1 MNVFRKKSVEQT
13 IAETGESG
21 RSLKRDLTW
30 WDLAIMGVAVAVGAG
45 IFSIGA
51 QAAAFHAGPAV
62 IISFLIAGIV
72 CGAAVMCYAEFASM
86 IPVAGSAYTFT
97 YTTVGEIIAWVIG
110 WDLILEMLMAGSVVS
125 KYWGVYLNDF
135 FRLIGWN
142 INTNIAIGSFNF
154 DVAPL
159 IIVAFFT
166 ALLVLGTKIG
176 ARVDGALTVLKIAIV
191 LFVVVVGFFYIKADN
206 FTPFIPPSEPAA
218 SSDSGVSAVM
228 NQPLWQWAT
237 GMTPSIY
244 GVAGIISGAALVFF
258 AFLGFDVVATT
269 SEEAVNP
276 KRNVPLGIGVGMG
289 LIIVLYTLVAIVTTG
304 MVSYKD
310 LAKQASPSLATAF
323 EMVGANW
330 AAKIISFGIVIGL
343 ATVVMVLLLGL
354 TRVVFAMS
362 RDGLLPRGLSHTGKH
377 GTPIR
382 LQVIVGVVMA
392 LIAACSDVDV
402 LADMVNIG
410 TLSAFTLVAISVPIM
425 RRKRPD
431 LKRTFRMPGN
441 PWIPI
446 LIALA
451 NVWLMLN
458 LSVLTWIRFVVWLLV
473 GFAIY
478 FGYGYRHACLG
489 TGELDVA
496 REQE

>member
-1 MNVFRKKSVEQT
+1 
-13 IAETGESG
+13 
-21 RSLKRDLTW
+21 
-30 WDLAIMGVAVAVGAG
+30 MGVAVAVGAG

-377 GTPIR
+377 GTPVR

>member
-21 RSLKRDLTW
+21 HFLKRDLTW

-269 SEEAVNP
+269 SEEAINP

-377 GTPIR
+377 GTPVR

>member
-1 MNVFRKKSVEQT
+1 
-13 IAETGESG
+13 
-21 RSLKRDLTW
+21 
-30 WDLAIMGVAVAVGAG
+30 MGVAVAVGAG

-191 LFVVVVGFFYIKADN
+191 LFVVVVGFFYIKVDN

-377 GTPIR
+377 GTPVR

>member
-1 MNVFRKKSVEQT
+1 
-13 IAETGESG
+13 
-21 RSLKRDLTW
+21 
-30 WDLAIMGVAVAVGAG
+30 MGVAVAVGAG

-191 LFVVVVGFFYIKADN
+191 LFVVVVGFFYIKVDN

-354 TRVVFAMS
+354 TRVVFAMN

-377 GTPIR
+377 GTPVR

>member
-176 ARVDGALTVLKIAIV
+176 ARVDGTLTVLKIAIV

-269 SEEAVNP
+269 SEEAINP

-377 GTPIR
+377 GTPVR

>member
-269 SEEAVNP
+269 SEEAINP

-377 GTPIR
+377 GTPVR

-402 LADMVNIG
+402 FADMVNIG

>member
-1 MNVFRKKSVEQT
+1 
-13 IAETGESG
+13 
-21 RSLKRDLTW
+21 
-30 WDLAIMGVAVAVGAG
+30 MGVAVAVGAG

-206 FTPFIPPSEPAA
+206 FTPFIPPSKPAT

-377 GTPIR
+377 GTPVR

>member
-21 RSLKRDLTW
+21 HSLKRDLTW

-269 SEEAVNP
+269 SEEAINP

-354 TRVVFAMS
+354 TRVVFAVS

-377 GTPIR
+377 GTPVR

>member
-269 SEEAVNP
+269 SEEAINP
-276 KRNVPLGIGVGMG
+276 KRNVPLGIRVGMG

-377 GTPIR
+377 GTPVR

>member
-176 ARVDGALTVLKIAIV
+176 TRVDGALTVLKIAIV

-269 SEEAVNP
+269 SEEAINP

-377 GTPIR
+377 GTPVR

>member
-1 MNVFRKKSVEQT
+1 
-13 IAETGESG
+13 
-21 RSLKRDLTW
+21 
-30 WDLAIMGVAVAVGAG
+30 MGVAVAVGAG

-377 GTPIR
+377 GTPVR

-478 FGYGYRHACLG
+478 FGYGYCHACLG

-496 REQE
+496 

>member
-142 INTNIAIGSFNF
+142 IDTNIAIGSFNF

-269 SEEAVNP
+269 SEEAINP

-377 GTPIR
+377 GTPVR

>member
-1 MNVFRKKSVEQT
+1 
-13 IAETGESG
+13 
-21 RSLKRDLTW
+21 
-30 WDLAIMGVAVAVGAG
+30 MGVAVAVGAG

-218 SSDSGVSAVM
+218 SSDSGVSTVM

-269 SEEAVNP
+269 SEEAINP

-377 GTPIR
+377 GTPVR

>member
-1 MNVFRKKSVEQT
+1 M
-13 IAETGESG
+13 
-21 RSLKRDLTW
+21 
-30 WDLAIMGVAVAVGAG
+30 AG
-45 IFSIGA
+45 IS
-51 QAAAFHAGPAV
+51 
-62 IISFLIAGIV
+62 S
-72 CGAAVMCYAEFASM
+72 GAAV
-86 IPVAGSAYTFT
+86 
-97 YTTVGEIIAWVIG
+97 
-110 WDLILEMLMAGSVVS
+110 
-125 KYWGVYLNDF
+125 
-135 FRLIGWN
+135 
-142 INTNIAIGSFNF
+142 
-154 DVAPL
+154 
-159 IIVAFFT
+159 
-166 ALLVLGTKIG
+166 
-176 ARVDGALTVLKIAIV
+176 
-191 LFVVVVGFFYIKADN
+191 
-206 FTPFIPPSEPAA
+206 
-218 SSDSGVSAVM
+218 
-228 NQPLWQWAT
+228 
-237 GMTPSIY
+237 
-244 GVAGIISGAALVFF
+244 VFL

-269 SEEAVNP
+269 SEEAINP

-377 GTPIR
+377 GTPVR

>member
-30 WDLAIMGVAVAVGAG
+30 WDLSIMGVAVAVGAG

-269 SEEAVNP
+269 SEEAINP

-377 GTPIR
+377 GTPVR